1 MGRSVQP
8 GGRVVTGLV
17 LVWILLPLLVSF
29 GLCWLMIRLGP
40 HDAPD
45 GARKTQAAPV
55 PSAGGAGILGGIA
68 AAMLAGMAVL
78 PQVPGAGSSAIA
90 MTGLWGPLVFV
101 LIAGAL
107 GYADDRHSLAAKP
120 KLAVLA
126 AGAVLA
132 AIFGP
137 QINRVWLPGAAGAGF
152 EIWPLMAV
160 AGIALWLFVMA
171 NAVNF
176 IDGANGIALGSA
188 AIILM
193 ALALL
198 ALPGALNSPREGGV
212 LVVLILAA
220 AVAAVLGFLVW
231 NLAGKLYAGDTGSLA
246 IGALLAGMG
255 AVVAQT
261 YSVWVPAALALPF
274 LVDVLLTLAWR
285 ARHGRPLMQ
294 AHRDH
299 AYQLFLRAGWR
310 HGRVAALWWTM
321 TAVCAG
327 AVLIAPA
334 SGIFGLFGFGWT
346 PGLSFMVFSG
356 LLIAGI
362 GLWIWQRTTLGKRLE
377 TEGR

>member
-17 LVWILLPLLVSF
+17 LVWIVLPLLVSF

-40 HDAPD
+40 QDAPD

-55 PSAGGAGILGGIA
+55 PSAGGVGILGGIA
-68 AAMLAGMAVL
+68 AAMLAGLALL
-78 PQVPGAGSSAIA
+78 PQVPGAGLDAIA
-90 MTGLWGPLVFV
+90 MTGVTGPLLFV

-107 GYADDRHSLAAKP
+107 GYADDRHNLPAKP

-137 QINRVWLPGAAGAGF
+137 QISRIWLPGAAGSGF
-152 EIWPLMAV
+152 EIWPLLAV
-160 AGIALWLFVMA
+160 AGVALWLFVMA

-176 IDGANGIALGSA
+176 IDGANGIALGSG
-188 AIILM
+188 AIMLM

-220 AVAAVLGFLVW
+220 AVAAVLGFLAW

-246 IGALLAGMG
+246 VGALLAGMG
-255 AVVAQT
+255 AVVAQS

-274 LVDVLLTLAWR
+274 LIDVLLTLAWR

-299 AYQLFLRAGWR
+299 AYQLLLRAGWR
-310 HGRVAALWWTM
+310 HGRVAALWWAM

-356 LLIAGI
+356 LVIAGT
-362 GLWIWQRTTLGKRLE
+362 GLWIWQRMTLGRRLE
-377 TEGR
+377 ANGR